1 MTRYIKLLLFIIL
14 LNCSFDTK
22 SRIWTED
29 KKIQEVN
36 KNITN
41 VFKEKEIIKKEFNS
55 NLLIKTGI
63 LKKDYK
69 QPDNL
74 INHLGILNFNSKIEK
89 SSKFKF
95 SKIEN
100 FDHFEPELVF
110 DGENFIFFDDKGNLI
125 KFNNNFEIIW
135 KKNFYSKKERKLK
148 PILTLSTYENYLI
161 IFDNI
166 GKFYSVNLETGNL
179 VWLNN
184 NKNPLNSQI
193 KIFNDIIYIV
203 DLNNIL
209 RSFSIKNGKE
219 IWKFNSENT
228 FLKSNKKSSILVKKD
243 KVFFNNSLGDII
255 AINSLDGK
263 LLWQIPTQSSA
274 IYENA
279 FSLVMSDLVA
289 KDNNLI
295 FSNNRN
301 EFYSINLNNG
311 VMNWKQEINSSVRP
325 IIYND
330 LIFTISE
337 EGYFFVIDK
346 KSGNILRITD
356 IFDKFKKDK
365 RTNIRP
371 IGFITGLKKV
381 MLSTSNGR
389 LLQIDIST
397 GKTEKILKIDSDKI
411 SRPFVF
417 NKEIIIIK
425 NNSIIRMN

>member
-1 MTRYIKLLLFIIL
+1 MF
-14 LNCSFDTK
+14 
-22 SRIWTED
+22 
-29 KKIQEVN
+29 
-36 KNITN
+36 
-41 VFKEKEIIKKEFNS
+41 
-55 NLLIKTGI
+55 
-63 LKKDYK
+63 
-69 QPDNL
+69 
-74 INHLGILNFNSKIEK
+74 
-89 SSKFKF
+89 
-95 SKIEN
+95 
-100 FDHFEPELVF
+100 
-110 DGENFIFFDDKGNLI
+110 
-125 KFNNNFEIIW
+125 
-135 KKNFYSKKERKLK
+135 
-148 PILTLSTYENYLI
+148 
-161 IFDNI
+161 
-166 GKFYSVNLETGNL
+166 
-179 VWLNN
+179 
-184 NKNPLNSQI
+184 
-193 KIFNDIIYIV
+193 
-203 DLNNIL
+203 
-209 RSFSIKNGKE
+209 
-219 IWKFNSENT
+219 
-228 FLKSNKKSSILVKKD
+228 
-243 KVFFNNSLGDII
+243 FFNNSLGDIF
-255 AINSLDGK
+255 AINSFDGS

-289 KDNNLI
+289 KNNNLI

-325 IIYND
+325 IFYND

-371 IGFITGLKKV
+371 IGFITGLKKI

>member
-110 DGENFIFFDDKGNLI
+110 DEENFIFFDDKGNLI

-228 FLKSNKKSSILVKKD
+228 FLKSNKRNSIL
-243 KVFFNNSLGDII
+243 
-255 AINSLDGK
+255 
-263 LLWQIPTQSSA
+263 
-274 IYENA
+274 
-279 FSLVMSDLVA
+279 
-289 KDNNLI
+289 
-295 FSNNRN
+295 
-301 EFYSINLNNG
+301 
-311 VMNWKQEINSSVRP
+311 
-325 IIYND
+325 
-330 LIFTISE
+330 
-337 EGYFFVIDK
+337 
-346 KSGNILRITD
+346 
-356 IFDKFKKDK
+356 
-365 RTNIRP
+365 
-371 IGFITGLKKV
+371 
-381 MLSTSNGR
+381 
-389 LLQIDIST
+389 
-397 GKTEKILKIDSDKI
+397 
-411 SRPFVF
+411 
-417 NKEIIIIK
+417 IK
-425 NNSIIRMN
+425 NNNVFF